1 MMLNFILTVVGCL
14 FGLWLLCRQVVII
27 YRRPIREKTACKVE
41 TFQSVELHVMAFLAD
56 KCVNLLLI
64 CFNLI
69 TQLIILNIQQ
79 TEYSGGK
86 VEGSLSEER
95 GSTRH
100 LFPAR
105 MKKKFFQNLK
115 L

>member
-1 MMLNFILTVVGCL
+1 MFHLDVGYSDYCEV
-14 FGLWLLCRQVVII
+14 VVIC
-27 YRRPIREKTACKVE
+27 RRLISEKTVCKVE